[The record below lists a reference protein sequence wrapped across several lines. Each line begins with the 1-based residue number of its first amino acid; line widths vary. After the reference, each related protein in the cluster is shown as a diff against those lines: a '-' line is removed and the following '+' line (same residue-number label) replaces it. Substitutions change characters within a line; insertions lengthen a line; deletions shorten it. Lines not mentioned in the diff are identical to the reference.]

1 MAFSTASPLTNFPG
15 GFAGGLTLR
24 GMPILQTQPGRVFW
38 LYNGTVLEQGE
49 AAGSDQGGVGNS
61 VRGTFQ
67 RPFATLSF
75 AVSQCTPGKGDI
87 VMVKSGHSETIS
99 TATALRLSVS
109 DVAIIGLGGGTSRP
123 RFVLDTG
130 TTSTINITANNLS
143 FQNCQ
148 FIGNFLSIA
157 ALFTPAIASVTAS
170 ISTTTL
176 NVTVVGSGTLFLG
189 NTITGTG
196 VTAGTVIINQLS
208 GTTGGVGTYTV
219 NNSQTVASTTITTT
233 TKFFALDS
241 CEFIDTSA
249 TLGFLT
255 ILSGGSCNTA
265 NAMDGFSM
273 TRCKWTSLGT
283 VSVTCAIVTTAGHDR
298 WNISDNFMV
307 SPITAGTQ
315 GPILLATGS
324 GNMTAILIANNSTFR
339 PNTSS
344 ALPCA
349 VSTSGTGWTGH
360 AYLNNFHAMPT
371 GTGIWISTGSNLG
384 LTQNFS
390 RLTNTADKSNT
401 LNPVAV

>member
-49 AAGSDQGGVGNS
+49 AAGSDQGGVGNT

-67 RPFATLSF
+67 RPFASLAF
-75 AVSQCTPGKGDI
+75 AQSQCTPGKGDI
-87 VMVKSGHSETIS
+87 IMVKSGHAETIS
-99 TATALRLSVS
+99 TATALRMNVS
-109 DVAIIGLGGGTSRP
+109 DVAVIGLGGGTSRP
-123 RFVLDTG
+123 IFTLDTA
-130 TTSTINITANNLS
+130 TTTTINVTGNNVS

-148 FIGNFLSIA
+148 FVANFLSIA

-170 ISTTTL
+170 ISGTTL
-176 NVTVVGSGTLFLG
+176 TVTVVGSGTLFPG
-189 NTITGTG
+189 NTITGTN
-196 VTAGTVIINQLS
+196 VLVNTVILNQIS

-219 NNSQTVASTTITTT
+219 NTSQTVASTTIVTN

-241 CEFIDTSA
+241 CEFRDNSA
-249 TLGFLT
+249 SLSFLT
-255 ILSGGSCNTA
+255 ILSGGACNTA

-273 TRCKWTSLGT
+273 TRCKLVGLGT

-298 WNISDNFMV
+298 WSLSDNFMV
-307 SPITAGTQ
+307 AALTAVTQ

-324 GNMTAILIANNSTFR
+324 GNMTGIVIANNSTFR

-344 ALPCA
+344 SIPCA
-349 VSTSGTGWTGH
+349 VSTSGTAWTGH

-371 GTGIWISTGSNLG
+371 GTGIWISTGSSLG